1 MLFNKN
7 VTLEIISKIGKDNFF
22 SSATKPVTDK
32 PFTGWKVLDAEGNVI
47 CLRCLMPFREVLEGH
62 GFKGNVKAFPN
73 KLVWCTFA
81 INDSEYANNIPAFD
95 EKFRP
100 EPRHINLLIDVLN
113 GTNAAGYGRGY
124 YGFGEAGTG
133 KTSTAHWLFAVLGIA
148 CVQLNCKPQMEVE
161 EMFISHT
168 AKDGKWSQA
177 EGPILKALRLNYPL
191 VIDEMDLAPAE
202 FIPALNNLVEG
213 RKFSVTFCDKMLQAG
228 DNFKVIGF
236 GNTSGSGMESGCYQ
250 GRSPLDASSLDRLYK
265 DYYEPLTKERYMA
278 LIESHGFEIESEL
291 SSQLCDFI
299 VAVNKSVRDEQA
311 LPEMISPRGLLGIC
325 NLLQTNEGVLKNP
338 LLFAIGSVMSSILEN
353 SEYREKVFTLFSAH
367 LTNSVL
373 STNQIEQ
380 SWGERFEVVDTEE
393 TEQKEE
399 E

>member
-1 MLFNKN
+1 MLNNKA
-7 VTLEIISKIGKDNFF
+7 VLEILAKVGKNYIM
-22 SSATKPVTDK
+22 SATKPTVDESY
-32 PFTGWKVLDAEGNVI
+32 TGWKVLNAEGNVI
-47 CLRCLMPFREVLEGH
+47 CLRALIPFREVLQYA

-81 INDSEYANNIPAFD
+81 INDSEYANSVPVFD
-95 EKFRP
+95 EKFLP
-100 EPRHINLLIDVLN
+100 ESRHVNLLIDVLN
-113 GTNAAGYGRGY
+113 GENKPGYGRGY

-133 KTSTAHWLFAVLGIA
+133 KTSTAHWLFALLGQAI
-148 CVQLNCKPQMEVE
+148 VQLNCKPQMEVE

-168 AKDGKWSQA
+168 AKDGKWGQT

-265 DYYEPLTKERYMA
+265 DYYEPLSKERYQA

-299 VAVNKSVRDEQA
+299 VAVNKSVREEQA

-325 NLLQTNEGVLKNP
+325 NLLQTNEGILKNP

-353 SEYREKVFTLFSAH
+353 GEYREKVFTLFSAH

-380 SWGERFEVVDTEE
+380 SWSERFEVVTEE

>member
-1 MLFNKN
+1 
-7 VTLEIISKIGKDNFF
+7 
-22 SSATKPVTDK
+22 
-32 PFTGWKVLDAEGNVI
+32 
-47 CLRCLMPFREVLEGH
+47 
-62 GFKGNVKAFPN
+62 
-73 KLVWCTFA
+73 
-81 INDSEYANNIPAFD
+81 
-95 EKFRP
+95 
-100 EPRHINLLIDVLN
+100 
-113 GTNAAGYGRGY
+113 
-124 YGFGEAGTG
+124 
-133 KTSTAHWLFAVLGIA
+133 
-148 CVQLNCKPQMEVE
+148 MEVE
-161 EMFISHT
+161 EMVISHT

-177 EGPILKALRLNYPL
+177 EGPILKAIRLNYPI

-228 DNFKVIGF
+228 DGFKVIGF

-265 DYYEPLTKERYMA
+265 DYYEPLSKERYMA

-325 NLLQTNEGVLKNP
+325 NLLQTNEGILKNP

-353 SEYREKVFTLFSAH
+353 GEYREKVFTLFSAH

>member
-1 MLFNKN
+1 MLLNNNAVLQILAKVGKN
-7 VTLEIISKIGKDNFF
+7 FVM
-22 SSATKPVTDK
+22 SATKPTAAGVYQ
-32 PFTGWKVLDAEGNVI
+32 GWKVLDHEGKVT
-47 CLRCLMPFREVLEGH
+47 CLRCLIPFREVLQYAD
-62 GFKGNVKAFPN
+62 FKGNIKAFPN

-81 INDSEYANNIPAFD
+81 INDSEYANSVPVFD
-95 EKFRP
+95 EKFLP
-100 EPRHINLLIDVLN
+100 EPRHVNLLIDVLN
-113 GTNAAGYGRGY
+113 GENKPGYGRGY

-133 KTSTAHWLFAVLGIA
+133 KTSTAHWLFALLGQAI
-148 CVQLNCKPQMEVE
+148 VQLNCKPQMEVE

-265 DYYEPLTKERYMA
+265 DYYEPLSKEKYQA

-299 VAVNKSVRDEQA
+299 VAVNKSVREEQA

-380 SWGERFEVVDTEE
+380 SWGERFEVVGTEE

-399 E
+399 A